1 MTITSDRPR
10 RLPTADLQGSARLE
24 WHTFEAACAVYLT
37 PVLIQP
43 MAADDVAAAVAEVV
57 VGAPANALVEV
68 AGPEQF
74 RLDDHGQHFVD
85 SGRDPVRLWW

>member
-1 MTITSDRPR
+1 MH
-10 RLPTADLQGSARLE
+10 LA
-24 WHTFEAACAVYLT
+24 

-43 MAADDVAAAVAEVV
+43 MAADDVVAVAEVV
-57 VGAPANALVEV
+57 VGAPANAVVEV

-74 RLDDHGQHFVD
+74 HLDDHGQHFVD